1 MTNWVERYIKLAREV
16 STWSK
21 DPSRQIGAVVIS
33 NSGQVLAQGY
43 NGFPRGIFDRP
54 ERYNNRELKYKLVV
68 HAEMN
73 CIYNAT
79 RNGTSLNGASLYVWG
94 LPVCNECA
102 KGIIQVGITNVI
114 WSTDEEI
121 PPIWEESM
129 RLTQQMFN
137 ESGIDFNRYNIEF

>member
-114 WSTDEEI
+114 WSTNEEI

-129 RLTQQMFN
+129 RLTKQMFN
-137 ESGIDFNRYNIEF
+137 ESGINFNRYNIEP